1 MNSCRWKI
9 ENGTKLKVMGEPWL
23 REENGL
29 WMQAPQLQAAYDIT
43 LNNILLPNLK
53 RWGKEKIESIFPL
66 DITNRILKVVDNDQL
81 VWYYDNHGCYSVK
94 SGYNLL
100 IKLTGRGEV
109 LTARRIGIQYGKFMH
124 LQKLNISFGEFVKD
138 VCRPVAA

>member
-1 MNSCRWKI
+1 MVPNS
-9 ENGTKLKVMGEPWL
+9 KLWESL
-23 REENGL
+23 GL
-29 WMQAPQLQAAYDIT
+29 GRKMDFGCKHHNYKLLHIT